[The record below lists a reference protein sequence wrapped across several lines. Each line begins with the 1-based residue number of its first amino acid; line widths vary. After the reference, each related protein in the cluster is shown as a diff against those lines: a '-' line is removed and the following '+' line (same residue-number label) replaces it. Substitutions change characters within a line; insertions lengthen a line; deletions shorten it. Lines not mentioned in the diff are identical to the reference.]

1 MYTWANRLGRPVIPN
16 RVRGVNNTRGLSF
29 VPGTVFIGRGEHGMV
44 NMYMNASKRKYAR
57 KVQTNGESLL
67 NEIAL
72 MRKIKKIVPSS
83 VPTVY
88 PSNKNK
94 LITEYIHGGDFESW
108 VRKHRN
114 HLTQGDFELMILQVL
129 KILDRISKRDPT
141 FRHNDLHCGNIL
153 VDDDK
158 NTVRLVLTD
167 FGLSWDAQY
176 PSTETDIA
184 WIETLK
190 KAYGI
195 FKGNHK
201 LYDALTFLQSV
212 STLKEIDFPGTK
224 RKIRTLLLGIPL
236 IHGRPAY
243 NAHIHL
249 TFSDLLRAFSP
260 RAQPKTRSNA
270 VMNLN
275 AGFFKTPVNPLN
287 QIRALRVWAQGKTLQ
302 NKAKAN
308 LRSMFPNI
316 KNVNFQRIVG
326 FIPKKPTKKNVNLP
340 KGFATPMKLKNVAT
354 LGASRF
360 KTKNIKKASPKV
372 QKSPVRKPKVW
383 SPKPYPLRVSLKN
396 TRPVNIEHFFKK
408 MGKPES
414 NARQYIEMIIRN
426 GRSGKLQAWEKAQL
440 VLGNQIS
447 ISSSSS
453 SSPKA

>member
-29 VPGTVFIGRGEHGMV
+29 VKGSVFIGQGAHGSV

-57 KVQTNGESLL
+57 KIETAGESLL
-67 NEIAL
+67 HEIAL
-72 MRKIKKIVPSS
+72 MRKIKKIVPSG

-88 PSNKNK
+88 PSNKNR
-94 LITEYIHGGDFESW
+94 LITEYIHGGDFEKW
-108 VRKHRN
+108 VKKHKN
-114 HLTQGDFELMILQVL
+114 QLTQGDFELMILQVL
-129 KILDRISKRDPT
+129 KILYRISKRDPS

-176 PSTETDIA
+176 PSTETNMD
-184 WIETLK
+184 WSETLK
-190 KAYGI
+190 TSYGI

-212 STLKEIDFPGTK
+212 YTLKGVDFPGTK

-270 VMNLN
+270 VLNMN

-287 QIRALRVWAQGKTLQ
+287 QIRALRVWVQGKTIQ
-302 NKAKAN
+302 NKVKAN

-316 KNVNFQRIVG
+316 KNVNFQRIAG
-326 FIPKKPTKKNVNLP
+326 FIPKKNTRKNVNLP
-340 KGFATPMKLKNVAT
+340 KGFSTPMKLKNVAT

-360 KTKNIKKASPKV
+360 KTKNIKKTK
-372 QKSPVRKPKVW
+372 KSPVRKTTRRV
-383 SPKPYPLRVSLKN
+383 SPKRVSLKN
-396 TRPVNIEHFFKK
+396 TRPVNIEEYFKK
-408 MGKPES
+408 MGKSNS
-414 NARQYIEMIIRN
+414 NARNQIERIVRN
-426 GRSGKLQAWEKAQL
+426 GRSGKLQAWEKAKL
-440 VLGNQIS
+440 VFGNQIS